1 MFKFN
6 FNLESS
12 QSEDNHELVC
22 ENNASNV
29 LNAEQNQIDSSCSN
43 GLFTFE
49 QFAQQQQQQCAKKSI
64 QFNRVYLTDD
74 LITSEQLSTNETR
87 TPFVEFVDS
96 YKLQLND
103 DDNLISQINKTHDLV
118 PGKYE
123 GGLKVWE
130 LSVDLARFVYNINLV
145 DLSSVQ
151 QVEQLDKQ
159 TTNDLESIRS
169 FFDMFLKRSTD
180 KNELRILELGCG
192 HALPTLS
199 CIQYLMDH
207 LDEKSKGL
215 KLVVYLQD
223 FNKLIVE
230 QITFENVKRFI
241 QLNSDKQHQLDFE
254 FKFVYGDWR
263 QLFDMK
269 TIFPTDYFDLIL
281 TSETIYNSCNYT
293 SLLNIFK
300 ECLLKSTR
308 AFVLLSAKTY
318 YFGCGGNLFEFTNLA
333 KSSAFKLN
341 TSKNL
346 LFNSIIT
353 LSDSDIRNNLT
364 RTESSTKQQL
374 EKQEHQSEKEQEQK
388 QCRNSLRST
397 NPINTN
403 NEPKHLHKSKDTFN
417 VAKEI
422 IKLSNY
428 G

>member
-12 QSEDNHELVC
+12 QSEDNHELECAKNV
-22 ENNASNV
+22 SNGS
-29 LNAEQNQIDSSCSN
+29 NAEQNQIDSSSSCEN

-49 QFAQQQQQQCAKKSI
+49 QLAEKQQSVEKSV
-64 QFNRVYLTDD
+64 QFNRVYLTND
-74 LITSEQLSTNETR
+74 LITSDQLSADDTHR
-87 TPFVEFVDS
+87 PFVEFVNS

-103 DDNLISQINKTHDLV
+103 DETIISQINKTHDLV

-145 DLSSVQ
+145 ELNDVEQL
-151 QVEQLDKQ
+151 EQLDKE
-159 TTNDLESIRS
+159 TIDELNSIRN
-169 FFDMFLKRSTD
+169 FYETYLKKSGE

-199 CIQYLMDH
+199 CIQYLIDH
-207 LDEKSKGL
+207 SNDMSQNL
-215 KLVVYLQD
+215 KIVVYLQD

-241 QLNSDKQHQLDFE
+241 QLNSDKRQNLDLE

-263 QLFDMK
+263 QLLDMG
-269 TIFPTDYFDLIL
+269 TIFPKDYFDLIL

-300 ECLLKSTR
+300 ECMANTYS
-308 AFVLLSAKTY
+308 FVLLSAKTY
-318 YFGCGGNLFEFTNLA
+318 YFGCGGNLLEFTNLA
-333 KSSAFKLN
+333 KSSAFKFN

-353 LSDSDIRNNLT
+353 FSVSDIRYH
-364 RTESSTKQQL
+364 STKA
-374 EKQEHQSEKEQEQK
+374 EQELQNEKEKDVEEQQK
-388 QCRNSLRST
+388 QYINSLRSNSSSHT
-397 NPINTN
+397 TS
-403 NEPKHLHKSKDTFN
+403 EKKSKHSSTTKDTFN
-417 VAKEI
+417 IAKEI
-422 IKLSNY
+422 IKLSNC